1 MIPVK
6 RPLLV
11 LLSGGMILSCFQACS
26 AFILAALASGPIPL
40 SGSGLVLLTAAL
52 LTGLHYGRT
61 WRRFG
66 VVTIHASGLLAAAF
80 LLCHRTFAVHSP
92 FWHFNWI
99 PQLFSMDR
107 TLTEWLAF
115 WFSMLCGVPL
125 LWVCGVRLITKPPE
139 PETIS
144 HRFDAGLAWLLGMLL
159 IKLLVA
165 VKGGDLPVAHSSI
178 RAIITFVALGIC
190 SMGIVRIRSS
200 PASGGA
206 VYTRRAGIVLSFG
219 TVALIAGGSLYL
231 LFSSELQVMAQWGA
245 HLIGVA
251 AAPLGSVVVSLIR
264 FVFAHARW
272 RQDFQG
278 GNASPGKSFGPE
290 AGDTGLFAPIAAY
303 VVSGLI
309 LIVALAVVGVTV
321 VYLYR
326 WLAARTAEAER
337 SPGLIS
343 FLLSVVQAIGVLLRS
358 AMVRLSARSN
368 SSHEAIAAYRHLL
381 GWGRRSGLRHE
392 PFETP
397 AEYGQRLADRFP
409 GLEDAI
415 KAIIREHEVMFYGCA
430 VPEESQMV
438 LARRALKNLRSPLLW
453 PTRFRS
459 LFIY

>member
-1 MIPVK
+1 M
-6 RPLLV
+6 
-11 LLSGGMILSCFQACS
+11 
-26 AFILAALASGPIPL
+26 
-40 SGSGLVLLTAAL
+40 
-52 LTGLHYGRT
+52 
-61 WRRFG
+61 
-66 VVTIHASGLLAAAF
+66 
-80 LLCHRTFAVHSP
+80 
-92 FWHFNWI
+92 
-99 PQLFSMDR
+99 FSMDR

-125 LWVCGVRLITKPPE
+125 LW
-139 PETIS
+139 
-144 HRFDAGLAWLLGMLL
+144 GLAWLLGMLL

-415 KAIIREHEVMFYGCA
+415 KAIIRGHEVMFYGCA